1 VSVSVPP
8 YKFGDF
14 ELDPSRFELLR
25 NGKSVKLE
33 RIPMELLIL
42 LAERE
47 GTVVSRQEI
56 VQRLWGND
64 VFVDTEHGINTAI
77 RKVRSALRDGAERP
91 RFVQT
96 VTGKG
101 YRFVGEVANG
111 GHKASEAKS
120 WEPPSEEPAA
130 IVPARKA
137 ERRLPVVAAVVAMV
151 VIALAMFAVRQRLFG
166 PSPQVQSI
174 AVLPLVNLSGEG
186 SQDYFA
192 DGMTDELITMMAK
205 NSTLRVVSRTSV
217 MQYKNA
223 RRPLREIAKE
233 LGADAILEGSL
244 KRDGNRLHMTVQLIY
259 APTDTHLWANS
270 YDRDGDQVSTLPSEV
285 SLAVAARLK
294 AESMTTAAQRYVNP
308 EAHDAYLRGR
318 YFWYATDFDRSREY
332 MEKAVEL
339 QPDYATAWSGLADA
353 LAVLAV
359 VGRVPSSQVRSP
371 AEAASRKAL
380 ELEPALP
387 EAHNTAGAINL
398 FFGWNWKVADAES
411 SRAIALD
418 PNLAELHHL
427 RCYVLTALGRLDE
440 AVQEQKKAADLAP
453 FQHPFGMAVAL
464 VNARR
469 YDAALEELRLRKEA
483 QPGDVQIRSQL
494 ARVYRLKGMDKESA
508 METADLYALAGNA
521 QAAAAVRDAF
531 RRGGIKAV
539 AQWNLSKMKADAK
552 QHYVSPLL
560 LARAYAQLQM
570 KEETLASLEAAYDAR
585 APFLVFLQSDPDLDF
600 LHGEDR
606 YRAIVRKMGLPRAY

>member
-1 VSVSVPP
+1 VSVPVTS
-8 YKFGDF
+8 YKFGEF

-47 GTVVSRQEI
+47 GAVVTRQEI

-77 RKVRSALRDGAERP
+77 RKVRSALRDDAEKP

-101 YRFVGEVANG
+101 YRFVGEAANG
-111 GHKASEAKS
+111 SQKATAPVAATASEERVAV
-120 WEPPSEEPAA
+120 
-130 IVPARKA
+130 VPARKA
-137 ERRLPVVAAVVAMV
+137 GRLPIVVAVVVIVVVA
-151 VIALAMFAVRQRLFG
+151 LAVFAVRQRLF
-166 PSPQVQSI
+166 SPPQQVHSI
-174 AVLPLVNLSGEG
+174 AVLPLLNLSEDR

-217 MQYKNA
+217 MQYKIA

-244 KRDGNRLHMTVQLIY
+244 KRDGNRLHMTVQLIF

-270 YDRDGDQVSTLPSEV
+270 YDRDADQVSTLPSEI

-294 AESMTTAAQRYVNP
+294 AESMATAAQRYVNP

-332 MEKAVEL
+332 MEKAIEL

-359 VGRVPSSQVRSP
+359 AGRVPSSQVRSQ

-380 ELEPALP
+380 ELDPTLP

-398 FFGWNWKVADAES
+398 FLGWNWKVADAES
-411 SRAIALD
+411 SRVIALD
-418 PNLAELHHL
+418 PNLAEPHHL

-453 FQHPFGMAVAL
+453 FQHPFGMAAAL

-469 YDAALEELRLRKEA
+469 YDAALEELQLRKEA
-483 QPGDVQIRSQL
+483 QPGDLQIRNQL
-494 ARVYRLKGMDKESA
+494 SRVYRLKGMEKESA
-508 METADLYALAGNA
+508 MEAAAISELAGNSR
-521 QAAAAVRDAF
+521 AAAAVRDAF
-531 RRGGIKAV
+531 RKGGMTAV
-539 AQWNLSKMKADAK
+539 LQWNLNNVKAEAK
-552 QHYVSPLL
+552 KRYISPLV
-560 LARAYAQLQM
+560 LAHAYAQLRM
-570 KEETLASLEAAYDAR
+570 REEALASLEAAYKAR
-585 APFLVFLQSDPDLDF
+585 APFLVFLQSDPDFDF
-600 LHGEDR
+600 LHGEER
-606 YRAIVRKMGLPRAY
+606 YRSIVRKMGLPPAH